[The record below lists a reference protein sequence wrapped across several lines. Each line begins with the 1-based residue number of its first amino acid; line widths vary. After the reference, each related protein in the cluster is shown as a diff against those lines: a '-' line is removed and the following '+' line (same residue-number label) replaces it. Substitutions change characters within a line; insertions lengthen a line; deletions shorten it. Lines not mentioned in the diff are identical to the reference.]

1 MNIYSESPI
10 VLGSPSFLYNNS
22 MNQIDF
28 RLATPDDAEALLA
41 IYKPYVEKTAITF
54 EYDVRDFLKEND
66 NFCLIIYVFNKLDS
80 LIFLK
85 NSEET
90 HEILV
95 SSLYMNEYSTFK
107 ECVNFLINKFS
118 NYKIIIDSTF
128 KDKNFINVVKKNGG
142 VLKNNRYII
151 QL

>member
-1 MNIYSESPI
+1 MAKVQVKYLTKPTNEI
-10 VLGSPSFLYNNS
+10 
-22 MNQIDF
+22 IDHINKF
-28 RLATPDDAEALLA
+28 N
-41 IYKPYVEKTAITF
+41 KTIN
-54 EYDVRDFLKEND
+54 EDDVRDFLKEND

-95 SSLYMNEYSTFK
+95 SSLFMNEYSTFK

-118 NYKIIIDSTF
+118 NYKVVIDSTF

>member
-1 MNIYSESPI
+1 MAKVQVKYLTKPTNEI
-10 VLGSPSFLYNNS
+10 
-22 MNQIDF
+22 IDHINKF
-28 RLATPDDAEALLA
+28 NKKINED
-41 IYKPYVEKTAITF
+41 
-54 EYDVRDFLKEND
+54 DVRDFLKEND

-118 NYKIIIDSTF
+118 NYKIVIDSTF

>member
-1 MNIYSESPI
+1 MAKVQVKYLTKPTNEI
-10 VLGSPSFLYNNS
+10 
-22 MNQIDF
+22 IDHINKF
-28 RLATPDDAEALLA
+28 N
-41 IYKPYVEKTAITF
+41 KTIN
-54 EYDVRDFLKEND
+54 EDDVRDFLKEND

-142 VLKNNRYII
+142 FLKNNRYII

>member
-1 MNIYSESPI
+1 MAKVQVKYLTKPTNEI
-10 VLGSPSFLYNNS
+10 
-22 MNQIDF
+22 IDHINKF
-28 RLATPDDAEALLA
+28 N
-41 IYKPYVEKTAITF
+41 KTIN
-54 EYDVRDFLKEND
+54 EDDVRDFLKEND

-118 NYKIIIDSTF
+118 NYKIVIDSSF

>member
-1 MNIYSESPI
+1 MAKVQVKYLTKPTNEI
-10 VLGSPSFLYNNS
+10 
-22 MNQIDF
+22 IDHINKF
-28 RLATPDDAEALLA
+28 N
-41 IYKPYVEKTAITF
+41 KTIN
-54 EYDVRDFLKEND
+54 EDDVRDFLKEND

-118 NYKIIIDSTF
+118 NYKIVIDSTF
-128 KDKNFINVVKKNGG
+128 IDKNFINVVKKNGG

>member
-1 MNIYSESPI
+1 MAK
-10 VLGSPSFLYNNS
+10 V
-22 MNQIDF
+22 QIKY
-28 RLATPDDAEALLA
+28 LT
-41 IYKPYVEKTAITF
+41 KPTNEIIDHINKFNKTIN
-54 EYDVRDFLKEND
+54 EDDVRDFLKEND

>member
-1 MNIYSESPI
+1 MAKVQVKYLTKPTNEI
-10 VLGSPSFLYNNS
+10 
-22 MNQIDF
+22 IDHINKF
-28 RLATPDDAEALLA
+28 N
-41 IYKPYVEKTAITF
+41 KTIN
-54 EYDVRDFLKEND
+54 EDDVRDFLKEND

-90 HEILV
+90 HKILV

>member
-1 MNIYSESPI
+1 MAKVQVKYLTKPTNEI
-10 VLGSPSFLYNNS
+10 
-22 MNQIDF
+22 IDHINKF
-28 RLATPDDAEALLA
+28 N
-41 IYKPYVEKTAITF
+41 KTIN
-54 EYDVRDFLKEND
+54 EDDVRDFLKEND

-85 NSEET
+85 NSVET

-118 NYKIIIDSTF
+118 NYKIVIDSTF

>member
-1 MNIYSESPI
+1 MAKVQVKYLTKPTNEI
-10 VLGSPSFLYNNS
+10 
-22 MNQIDF
+22 IDHINKF
-28 RLATPDDAEALLA
+28 N
-41 IYKPYVEKTAITF
+41 KTIN
-54 EYDVRDFLKEND
+54 EDDVRDFLKEND

-85 NSEET
+85 NSEVT

-118 NYKIIIDSTF
+118 NYKIVIDSTF

>member
-1 MNIYSESPI
+1 MAKVQVKYLTKPTNEI
-10 VLGSPSFLYNNS
+10 
-22 MNQIDF
+22 IDHINKF
-28 RLATPDDAEALLA
+28 N
-41 IYKPYVEKTAITF
+41 KTIN
-54 EYDVRDFLKEND
+54 EDDVRDFLKEND

-118 NYKIIIDSTF
+118 NYKIVIDSTF

-142 VLKNNRYII
+142 VLKNNRFII

>member
-1 MNIYSESPI
+1 MAKVQVKYLTKPTNEI
-10 VLGSPSFLYNNS
+10 
-22 MNQIDF
+22 IDHINKF
-28 RLATPDDAEALLA
+28 N
-41 IYKPYVEKTAITF
+41 KTIN
-54 EYDVRDFLKEND
+54 EDDVRDFLKEND

-85 NSEET
+85 NSKET

-118 NYKIIIDSTF
+118 NYKIVIDSTF

>member
-1 MNIYSESPI
+1 MAKVQVKYLTKPTNEI
-10 VLGSPSFLYNNS
+10 
-22 MNQIDF
+22 IDHINKF
-28 RLATPDDAEALLA
+28 N
-41 IYKPYVEKTAITF
+41 KTIN
-54 EYDVRDFLKEND
+54 EDDVRDFLKEND
-66 NFCLIIYVFNKLDS
+66 NFCLVIYVFNKLDS

-85 NSEET
+85 NSKET

-118 NYKIIIDSTF
+118 NYKIVIDSTF

>member
-1 MNIYSESPI
+1 MAKVQVKYLTKPTNEI
-10 VLGSPSFLYNNS
+10 
-22 MNQIDF
+22 IDHINKF
-28 RLATPDDAEALLA
+28 N
-41 IYKPYVEKTAITF
+41 KTIN
-54 EYDVRDFLKEND
+54 EDDVRDFLKEND

-118 NYKIIIDSTF
+118 NYKIVIDSTF

-142 VLKNNRYII
+142 VLKNNSYII

>member
-1 MNIYSESPI
+1 MAKVQVKYLTKPTNEI
-10 VLGSPSFLYNNS
+10 
-22 MNQIDF
+22 IDHINKF
-28 RLATPDDAEALLA
+28 N
-41 IYKPYVEKTAITF
+41 KTIN
-54 EYDVRDFLKEND
+54 EDDVRDFLNQND

-118 NYKIIIDSTF
+118 NYKIVIDSTF

>member
-1 MNIYSESPI
+1 MAKVQVKYLTKPTNEI
-10 VLGSPSFLYNNS
+10 
-22 MNQIDF
+22 IDHINKF
-28 RLATPDDAEALLA
+28 N
-41 IYKPYVEKTAITF
+41 KTIN
-54 EYDVRDFLKEND
+54 EDDVRDFLKEND

-118 NYKIIIDSTF
+118 NYKIDIDSTF

>member
-1 MNIYSESPI
+1 MAKVQVKYLTKPTNEI
-10 VLGSPSFLYNNS
+10 
-22 MNQIDF
+22 IDHINKF
-28 RLATPDDAEALLA
+28 N
-41 IYKPYVEKTAITF
+41 KTIN
-54 EYDVRDFLKEND
+54 EDDVRDFLKEND

-95 SSLYMNEYSTFK
+95 SSLYINEYSTFK

-118 NYKIIIDSTF
+118 NYKIVIDSTF

>member
-1 MNIYSESPI
+1 MAKVQVKYLTKPTNEI
-10 VLGSPSFLYNNS
+10 
-22 MNQIDF
+22 IDHINKF
-28 RLATPDDAEALLA
+28 N
-41 IYKPYVEKTAITF
+41 KTIN
-54 EYDVRDFLKEND
+54 EDDVRDFLKEND

-118 NYKIIIDSTF
+118 NYKVVIDSTF
-128 KDKNFINVVKKNGG
+128 KDKNCINVVKKNGG

>member
-1 MNIYSESPI
+1 MAKVQVKYLTKPTNEI
-10 VLGSPSFLYNNS
+10 
-22 MNQIDF
+22 IDHINKF
-28 RLATPDDAEALLA
+28 N
-41 IYKPYVEKTAITF
+41 KTIN
-54 EYDVRDFLKEND
+54 EDDVRDFLKEND

-118 NYKIIIDSTF
+118 NYKIVIDSTF
-128 KDKNFINVVKKNGG
+128 KYKNFINVVKKNGG

>member
-1 MNIYSESPI
+1 MAKVQVKYLTKPTNEI
-10 VLGSPSFLYNNS
+10 
-22 MNQIDF
+22 IDHINKF
-28 RLATPDDAEALLA
+28 N
-41 IYKPYVEKTAITF
+41 KTIN
-54 EYDVRDFLKEND
+54 EDDVRDFLKEND

-95 SSLYMNEYSTFK
+95 SSLYMNEYYTFK

-118 NYKIIIDSTF
+118 NYKIVIDSTF

>member
-1 MNIYSESPI
+1 MAKVQVKYLTKPTNEI
-10 VLGSPSFLYNNS
+10 
-22 MNQIDF
+22 IDHINKF
-28 RLATPDDAEALLA
+28 N
-41 IYKPYVEKTAITF
+41 KTIN
-54 EYDVRDFLKEND
+54 EDDVRDFLKEND

-118 NYKIIIDSTF
+118 NYKIVIDSTF

-142 VLKNNRYII
+142 DLKNNRYII

>member
-1 MNIYSESPI
+1 MAKVQVKYLTKPTNEI
-10 VLGSPSFLYNNS
+10 
-22 MNQIDF
+22 IDHINKF
-28 RLATPDDAEALLA
+28 N
-41 IYKPYVEKTAITF
+41 KTIN
-54 EYDVRDFLKEND
+54 EDDVRDFLKEND

-107 ECVNFLINKFS
+107 ECVNFLIYKFS
-118 NYKIIIDSTF
+118 NYKIVIDSTF

>member
-1 MNIYSESPI
+1 MAKVQVKYLTKPTNEI
-10 VLGSPSFLYNNS
+10 
-22 MNQIDF
+22 IDHINKF
-28 RLATPDDAEALLA
+28 N
-41 IYKPYVEKTAITF
+41 KTIN
-54 EYDVRDFLKEND
+54 EDDVRDFLKQND

-118 NYKIIIDSTF
+118 NYKIVIDSTF

>member
-1 MNIYSESPI
+1 MAKVQVKYLTKPTNEI
-10 VLGSPSFLYNNS
+10 
-22 MNQIDF
+22 IDHINKF
-28 RLATPDDAEALLA
+28 N
-41 IYKPYVEKTAITF
+41 KTIN
-54 EYDVRDFLKEND
+54 EDDVRDFLKEND

-95 SSLYMNEYSTFK
+95 FSLYMNEYSTFK

-118 NYKIIIDSTF
+118 NYKIVIDSTF

>member
-1 MNIYSESPI
+1 MAKVQVKYLTKPTNEI
-10 VLGSPSFLYNNS
+10 
-22 MNQIDF
+22 IDHINKF
-28 RLATPDDAEALLA
+28 N
-41 IYKPYVEKTAITF
+41 KTINGD
-54 EYDVRDFLKEND
+54 DVRDFLKEND

-95 SSLYMNEYSTFK
+95 SSLFMNEYSTFK

-118 NYKIIIDSTF
+118 NYKIVIDSTF

>member
-1 MNIYSESPI
+1 MAKVQVKYLTKPTNEI
-10 VLGSPSFLYNNS
+10 
-22 MNQIDF
+22 IDHINKF
-28 RLATPDDAEALLA
+28 N
-41 IYKPYVEKTAITF
+41 KTIN
-54 EYDVRDFLKEND
+54 EDDVRDFLKEND

-85 NSEET
+85 NSKET

-107 ECVNFLINKFS
+107 ECVNFLIYKFS
-118 NYKIIIDSTF
+118 NYKIVIDSTF

>member
-1 MNIYSESPI
+1 MAKVQVKYLTKPTNEI
-10 VLGSPSFLYNNS
+10 
-22 MNQIDF
+22 IDHINKF
-28 RLATPDDAEALLA
+28 N
-41 IYKPYVEKTAITF
+41 KTIN
-54 EYDVRDFLKEND
+54 EDDVRDFLKEND
-66 NFCLIIYVFNKLDS
+66 NFCLIIYVFNKLDL

-85 NSEET
+85 NREET

>member
-1 MNIYSESPI
+1 MAKVQVKYLTKPTNEI
-10 VLGSPSFLYNNS
+10 
-22 MNQIDF
+22 IDHINKF
-28 RLATPDDAEALLA
+28 N
-41 IYKPYVEKTAITF
+41 KTIN
-54 EYDVRDFLKEND
+54 EDDVRDFLKEND

-90 HEILV
+90 REILV

-118 NYKIIIDSTF
+118 NYKIVIDSTF

>member
-1 MNIYSESPI
+1 MAKVQVKYLTKPTNEI
-10 VLGSPSFLYNNS
+10 
-22 MNQIDF
+22 IDHINKF
-28 RLATPDDAEALLA
+28 N
-41 IYKPYVEKTAITF
+41 KTIN
-54 EYDVRDFLKEND
+54 EDDVRDFLKEND

-95 SSLYMNEYSTFK
+95 YSLYMNEYSTFK

-118 NYKIIIDSTF
+118 NYKIVIDSTF

>member
-1 MNIYSESPI
+1 MAKVQVKYLTKPTNEI
-10 VLGSPSFLYNNS
+10 
-22 MNQIDF
+22 IDHINKF
-28 RLATPDDAEALLA
+28 N
-41 IYKPYVEKTAITF
+41 KTIN
-54 EYDVRDFLKEND
+54 EDDVRDFLKEND

-107 ECVNFLINKFS
+107 ECVNFLINKCS

>member
-1 MNIYSESPI
+1 MAKVQVKYLTKPTNEI
-10 VLGSPSFLYNNS
+10 
-22 MNQIDF
+22 IDHINKF
-28 RLATPDDAEALLA
+28 N
-41 IYKPYVEKTAITF
+41 KTIN
-54 EYDVRDFLKEND
+54 EDDVRAFLKEND

>member
-1 MNIYSESPI
+1 MAKVQVKYLTKPTNEI
-10 VLGSPSFLYNNS
+10 
-22 MNQIDF
+22 IDHINKF
-28 RLATPDDAEALLA
+28 N
-41 IYKPYVEKTAITF
+41 KTIN
-54 EYDVRDFLKEND
+54 EDDVRDFLKEND

-95 SSLYMNEYSTFK
+95 SSLFMNEYSTFK

>member
-1 MNIYSESPI
+1 MAKVQVKYLTKPTNEI
-10 VLGSPSFLYNNS
+10 
-22 MNQIDF
+22 IDHINKF
-28 RLATPDDAEALLA
+28 N
-41 IYKPYVEKTAITF
+41 KTIN
-54 EYDVRDFLKEND
+54 EDDVRDFLKEND

-118 NYKIIIDSTF
+118 NYKIVIDSTF
-128 KDKNFINVVKKNGG
+128 KDKNFINVVKKIGG

>member
-1 MNIYSESPI
+1 MTKVQVKYLTKPTNEI
-10 VLGSPSFLYNNS
+10 
-22 MNQIDF
+22 IDHINKF
-28 RLATPDDAEALLA
+28 N
-41 IYKPYVEKTAITF
+41 KTIN
-54 EYDVRDFLKEND
+54 EDDVRDFLKEND